1 MKMKIRSKNIENGKS
16 IVLSIADS
24 KKLDFKDTLEVLRQY
39 DVDTTTLEQA
49 NELVKLAKL
58 ENKGALGGRRVK
70 MLKMLNTI
78 ENSNKEITV
87 KQVAADLLTSKEYKI
102 SCLEV
107 FNIEIIKVED
117 KLHFLT
123 YNSLYLAGMEAPQ
136 TSSAKRKFL
145 EVQCKGD
152 FTEIDTLELQLRD
165 AEVAAKIEKLSNYDS
180 DKVNANVLSK
190 DLLSQVNEEVENLQN
205 RMKSVLDAA
214 KLFEGETNDNR

>member
-70 MLKMLNTI
+70 MLKMLNSI
-78 ENSNKEITV
+78 EISGKDISV
-87 KQVAADLLTSKEYKI
+87 KQIAADLLTSKEYKLT
-102 SCLEV
+102 CLEI
-107 FNIEIIKVED
+107 FNIEIIKVKD
-117 KLHFLT
+117 KLYFLT
-123 YNSLYLAGMEAPQ
+123 YNSLYLAGMDKPQ
-136 TSSAKRKFL
+136 ICGAKRRFL
-145 EVQCKGD
+145 EIECKGD
-152 FTEIDTLELQLRD
+152 YTEIDTLELQLSD
-165 AEVAAKIEKLSNYDS
+165 SEVAAKIEKLSNYDS

-190 DLLSQVNEEVENLQN
+190 DLIEQVDVEIENLQN
-205 RMKSVLDAA
+205 RMISVLDAA
-214 KLFEGETNDNR
+214 KLFESEVK